1 MRYVLPAWQLA
12 GYCPLK
18 AFGPP
23 ARSMID
29 AQDLDGISAVFGSV
43 FHQESQT
50 FFWPRKELR
59 GVYLLSPSAPM
70 YIHSIYVEE
79 NAP

>member
-1 MRYVLPAWQLA
+1 MVV

-23 ARSMID
+23 ARAVID
-29 AQDLDGISAVFGSV
+29 TQNVNGISAVFGSV

-59 GVYLLSPSAPM
+59 GVYLLSATTSM
-70 YIHSIYVEE
+70 YIHGIYIKE
-79 NAP
+79 NSA